1 MDESYYR
8 EELLDHY
15 NNPRN
20 KRDIKDA
27 NAVASESNPN
37 CGDKIIVMMKIN
49 DGLVEDVSFQGE
61 GCAISMAFAS
71 KMTEE
76 LKGKKL
82 DEIGKLNSIF
92 ALSFFPGQ
100 ISPARI
106 KCALLGFSTMK
117 EAIDNYEGGNKR
129 KVMQANNED
138 E

>member
-20 KRDIKDA
+20 KRDINDA

-37 CGDKIIVMMKIN
+37 CGDKIVVMLKIEN
-49 DGLVEDVSFQGE
+49 NKIKDASFQGE

-76 LKGKKL
+76 LKGKDIEEIKSL
-82 DEIGKLNSIF
+82 DSSF

-100 ISPARI
+100 ISPGRI

-117 EAIDNYEGGNKR
+117 HAIEKYGEKESQNKE
-129 KVMQANNED
+129 QQ
-138 E
+138 